1 MAASDFY
8 SYLSNVRTGVSNYGG
23 NSSKTL
29 KGSQSREQ
37 RIKLVHLNLLE
48 ACSHVMEAF
57 DPTVTTH
64 QFSADNMRDFLRIIN
79 DILDTN
85 YNVDFDEFYV

>member
-8 SYLSNVRTGVSNYGG
+8 SYLSDIRKGFSDYAG

-29 KGSQSREQ
+29 KGSQTREQ
-37 RIKLVHLNLLE
+37 RIKLAHLNLLE
-48 ACSHVMEAF
+48 VCSHVMEAF

-64 QFSADNMRDFLRIIN
+64 QFTADEMRDFLRIAN
-79 DILDTN
+79 DILDAN